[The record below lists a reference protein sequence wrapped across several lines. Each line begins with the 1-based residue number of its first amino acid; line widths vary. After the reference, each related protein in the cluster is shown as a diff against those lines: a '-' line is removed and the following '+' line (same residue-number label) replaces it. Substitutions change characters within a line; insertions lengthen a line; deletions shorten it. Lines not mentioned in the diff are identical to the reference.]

1 MRLTSNLQKRLI
13 RSIEKFSGCP
23 ARLTP
28 PLGLSRSRGLGRIAG
43 ALAGLSCF
51 VSIGSVE
58 ATTYTYT
65 GVTNATTQWSAGTSW
80 DAVPV
85 SNLDSIL
92 NFTAAIPAGEDNI
105 SNNDIG
111 VFTLNQLNINYTG
124 ASSTPTLTLS
134 GGELSFVNDSS
145 ANAPVITVNT
155 GGVVPPVITINNLIS
170 DGAFNA
176 SLTKT
181 GAGVLVLG
189 NAANTYSGVTTINAG
204 VVQGSVFA
212 NDNVASSIGVG
223 GAGAS
228 SADLV
233 FGGGT
238 LRYVGAAEANTDRL
252 FTIGN
257 ANGNAATIE
266 NNSTND
272 ATLRD
277 FNFTSTGN
285 VVFANTAAHT
295 LTLGGT
301 HTGAGGA
308 FGTRVIENVSTFAPV
323 INDQSIGNA
332 TSLIKAGAGAWAL
345 SSANGYTGG
354 TQVQAGRLAVT
365 AFNALGT
372 GDVVVSSGGDVVLRA
387 AGTYNNDFSLAGIG
401 SGIGI
406 NSSIGGSPGALVL
419 QNGANV
425 AGTVTLTADA
435 RISATANVFAGGAT
449 GTGTLSGQVTGVGRL
464 ELTSGSAVNGGTMT
478 LSNPLN
484 DYQGGTRI
492 AAGGTGSGTDMVVLL
507 GASEVIPHGASAG
520 NVNLH
525 GYNIA
530 TSNGANLRLNGFNET
545 INGLVSS
552 GAASVQR
559 IDNGLSNTTSTLTV
573 GANNATA
580 TYKGNLIDGGGTND
594 VLAIT
599 KIGSGTQT
607 IARGTYTGA
616 TRIEGGVL
624 NLDFGGFAAASEATT
639 AVNNNLATTTPV
651 QLGGGTLLIT
661 GRAAGATTSAS
672 VSGLSA
678 SANANRSFTYTS
690 IPSGITVG
698 QIIYVNGVPTSSYI
712 ASIDGNTVY
721 ANAGFT
727 SGATTATI
735 GTSATSEYTHLQ
747 TFGSLDLSADSAI
760 DFANQSASNQISL
773 LFAGVTQSVDNSVLT
788 IRNWQGTA
796 GVGGGLNQIVFNLA
810 DPTVFTSL
818 FDQNEIVFEGYSMGY
833 EIVDL
838 GSTFELVATTIPE
851 PSTYALLFG
860 GLGLLAFL
868 RRRSKA

>member
-1 MRLTSNLQKRLI
+1 MNTKLQKRMI
-13 RSIEKFSGCP
+13 QSIEKLAGHPVRNAPS
-23 ARLTP
+23 
-28 PLGLSRSRGLGRIAG
+28 LGLSRSRKLGRIAG

-51 VSIGSVE
+51 LSIGSVE
-58 ATTYTYT
+58 AATYTYSGT
-65 GVTNATTQWSAGTSW
+65 AAATTQWSAGTSW

-85 SNLDSIL
+85 SNLDSVL
-92 NFTAAIPAGEDNI
+92 NFTAAIPAGNDNI

-155 GGVVPPVITINNLIS
+155 GGVLPPVITINNLIS
-170 DGAFNA
+170 DGANDA

-238 LRYVGAAEANTDRL
+238 LRYVGAAESNTDRL

-257 ANGNAATIE
+257 ANGNSATIE

-272 ATLRD
+272 ATFRD
-277 FNFTSTGN
+277 LNFTSTGN
-285 VVFANTAAHT
+285 VVFVNTAPHT

-308 FGTRVIENVSTFAPV
+308 VGTRIIDNASTFAPV
-323 INDQSIGNA
+323 INDQSVGNA
-332 TSLIKAGAGAWAL
+332 TDVIKAGTGTWVL
-345 SSANGYTGG
+345 SGANGYTGG
-354 TQVQAGRLAVT
+354 TQVLAGRLGVT
-365 AFNALGT
+365 ALGALGV
-372 GDVVVSSGGDVVLRA
+372 GDVLVSSGGEVVLRA
-387 AGTYNNDFSLAGIG
+387 AGTYNNDFSLAGVG
-401 SGIGI
+401 SGIGDT
-406 NSSIGGSPGALVL
+406 SSISGSRGALVL
-419 QNGANV
+419 QNGADV

-435 RISATANVFAGGAT
+435 RVSATSSVFGGGAT
-449 GTGTLSGQVTGVGRL
+449 GTGTISGQITGVGRL
-464 ELTSGSAVNGGTMT
+464 ELSSGSAANGGTVT

-484 DYQGGTRI
+484 NYQGGTRI
-492 AAGGTGSGTDMVVLL
+492 AAGGTGSGTDMIVLL
-507 GASEVIPHGASAG
+507 GASNVIPNGVSAG
-520 NVNLH
+520 DLNLH
-525 GYNIA
+525 GLNIA
-530 TSNGANLRLNGFNET
+530 TTNGANLRLNGFNET
-545 INGLVSS
+545 INGLASS

-559 IDNGLSNTTSTLTV
+559 IDNGFSNTTSTLTV
-573 GANNATA
+573 GDNNASA

-624 NLDFGGFAAASEATT
+624 NLDFGGYAAASEATT
-639 AVNNNLATTTPV
+639 AVNNNLAATAV

-661 GRAAGATTSAS
+661 GRAAGAATSAS

-678 SANANRSFTYTS
+678 SANANRSFTYAS
-690 IPSGITVG
+690 IPSGLSVG
-698 QIIYVNGVPTSSYI
+698 QIIIVNGVPTTSFI

-721 ANAGFT
+721 ASSGF
-727 SGATTATI
+727 SATTTSTI
-735 GTSATSEYTHLQ
+735 STNATSEYTHLQ
-747 TFGSLDLSADSAI
+747 TFGSLDLSANSAI

-796 GVGGGLNQIVFNLA
+796 GVAGGLNQIVFNLA

-818 FDQNEIVFEGYSMGY
+818 FDQNEVVFDGYLPGY

-851 PSTYALLFG
+851 PGTYAMLIG

-868 RRRSKA
+868 RRRKQS